1 VEVLLTTENYGVVL
15 MAEREEQKLIS
26 SLRAGMAAIGDDAF
40 IDVVFSLVEEAEDR
54 LRAKDS
60 PAARYCLEWLE
71 EERARRG
78 RGFE

>member
-1 VEVLLTTENYGVVL
+1 MTTENYGVVL

-40 IDVVFSLVEEAEDR
+40 IDVVFSLVEEAEEH
-54 LRAKDS
+54 LRATDS

-71 EERARRG
+71 EERARRE
-78 RGFE
+78 RGF